1 MLIVTLK
8 LMACK
13 RSQSDL
19 RVLACPLSRVLVGRK
34 LEKIGVF
41 STVGE
46 PHFDRTPSDTD
57 KRVPAPPGVFL
68 PISAHTV
75 SKRNGS
81 ESRVTCEACSIGRSH
96 AGPCRARCR
105 THELF
110 HY

>member
-34 LEKIGVF
+34 LGKIGVF

-46 PHFDRTPSDTD
+46 PHIHIHTY
-57 KRVPAPPGVFL
+57 KKPPWRGKIL
-68 PISAHTV
+68 HGG
-75 SKRNGS
+75 GS
-81 ESRVTCEACSIGRSH
+81 EGRHAHSELEAHGV
-96 AGPCRARCR
+96 
-105 THELF
+105 
-110 HY
+110 